1 MQITEEQ
8 NSGRYVITGYGK
20 GFIIVNEVS
29 YQQNLIISPQ
39 EIITDWIIES
49 PEDISFS
56 QIQVIENWNPEIVL
70 IGTGGKQ
77 VFPDGDLMYQFMKQG
92 IGCEI
97 MDSAAACRTY
107 NILLAESR
115 NVVAA
120 ILTP

>member
-1 MQITEEQ
+1 MQISEEK

-20 GFIIVNEVS
+20 GFITVNEIN
-29 YQQNLIISPQ
+29 YEQNLIVSPQ
-39 EIITDWIIES
+39 ELITDWSIQS
-49 PEDISFS
+49 PGDLSFS
-56 QIQVIENWNPEIVL
+56 QLKIIVNWKPEIVL
-70 IGTGGKQ
+70 IGTGEKQ
-77 VFPDGDLMYQFMKQG
+77 VFPNGKLMYQFMRQG

-107 NILLAESR
+107 NILLGESR